1 MLGNVKVLLGLLRWA
16 ESAWGFVGFA
26 GSGWLGFGLAWMCGT
41 LLRVAM
47 IELHLPGVAGICGE
61 LLGLGGG

>member
-1 MLGNVKVLLGLLRWA
+1 M
-16 ESAWGFVGFA
+16 SAWGFVGFA
-26 GSGWLGFGLAWMCGT
+26 GSGWLGLGLAWMCGT